1 MPVKYMN
8 LYQKEMRQM
17 LFNNFV
23 YLTSKIKI
31 IHCMKEY
38 KYPLFFKFLYRFGNI
53 PLTVL
58 LVLFLLPVV
67 INLDKDLF
75 LLIPMV
81 INLLMIYFLNRF
93 YIFLYK
99 IVPFKINVGDDM
111 ITCTEFIFSDK
122 KIEISFRDI
131 ESLKGGLFEGRLNG
145 VMRINSINNL
155 TVGFFNSI
163 ENSKELE
170 TIVLSRVNH
179 DVYDEVIRKAGMN
192 KEAKVGK

>member
-1 MPVKYMN
+1 
-8 LYQKEMRQM
+8 
-17 LFNNFV
+17 
-23 YLTSKIKI
+23 
-31 IHCMKEY
+31 MKEY

-122 KIEISFRDI
+122 KIEILFRDI